1 MNPMKTIFQNPD
13 HIAATKLLG
22 QLSQAHTDAASQET
36 ALLVKLSDQTLQ
48 EKPTALSLAKTLL
61 TGQSTPAEDV
71 ATLNRELAAIRSKK
85 AVLLQA
91 IGEQRSVIKSVISA
105 QSASVNAEAK
115 QSHIDRVEGIQTAL
129 VTLNKAMQAEQHL
142 RAEIDATGCACT
154 LEAMAHY
161 ELNFDDT
168 ESVVTRFAKR
178 VDDYLLFNE
187 IAGAKSVNIR
197 MLAGANVGDVLT
209 VSGPDAA
216 VRLRSGLAELT
227 KDKATRATKPD
238 GAVRGLSMATAHG
251 A

>member
-1 MNPMKTIFQNPD
+1 
-13 HIAATKLLG
+13 LLG
-22 QLSQAHTDAASQET
+22 QLSQAHSDASAQET

-48 EKPTALSLAKTLL
+48 EKPSALSVAKTLL
-61 TGQSTPAEDV
+61 TGQTTPAEDI

-91 IGEQRSVIKSVISA
+91 IDEQRSVIKSVISA
-105 QSASVNAEAK
+105 QSASVNSEAK

-129 VTLNKAMQAEQHL
+129 KTLDKAMQAEHQL

-154 LEAMAHY
+154 LEAMTHY

-168 ESVVTRFAKR
+168 ESTVTRFAKR
-178 VDDYLLFNE
+178 VSDYLVFNE

-197 MLAGANVGDVLT
+197 MLAGADVGDVLT
-209 VSGPDAA
+209 VSGAEAA
-216 VRLRSGLAELT
+216 ACLRSGRCELT
-227 KDKATRATKPD
+227 TAKVGRATKPD
-238 GAVRGLSMATAHG
+238 GAVRGLSMANAHG